1 MPRSRVTS
9 AANSPWSPAS
19 LSRHPRRRSRR
30 ILDPPTGLLPVSPQR
45 VEDGAAPGPDLDV
58 AVLGQL
64 SEPPVGLGDRQ
75 RGPRC
80 GRSGR
85 DLTALP
91 DRLQQFPLPLLLGD
105 PDRPTFT
112 KSSYTTR
119 EQPERRESDPEV
131 SGEDPPQRRHECD
144 KKYPREPHRQKH
156 RERSRD
162 PRLRA
167 HLLHVAPQKLTPAS
181 VPPQTT
187 PHSTSH
193 VRPATH
199 LALLSHP
206 LCQF

>member
-1 MPRSRVTS
+1 MS
-9 AANSPWSPAS
+9 AS
-19 LSRHPRRRSRR
+19 LSRYPRWHSRR
-30 ILDPPTGLLPVSPQR
+30 TLDPPRGLQPVSPQR

-80 GRSGR
+80 SRSDR

-91 DRLQQFPLPLLLGD
+91 DRLQQFPLLLGD
-105 PDRPTFT
+105 PDRPTLT
-112 KSSYTTR
+112 KSSYTTH

-131 SGEDPPQRRHECD
+131 GREDPPQRRHESD
-144 KKYPREPHRQKH
+144 QKHPREAHRQKY

-162 PRLRA
+162 PRPRT
-167 HLLHVAPQKLTPAS
+167 HLLHVAPQKLTTAS
-181 VPPQTT
+181 VPPHTM
-187 PHSTSH
+187 PHSTPH

-199 LALLSHP
+199 LSLLS
-206 LCQF
+206 LVLYVNTDIWYSNGLRLICQE